1 MITAPTRVAAATAA
15 VLALAVGLTACSSS
29 GGGAKSSG
37 TPAAAGSPA
46 LSGTVTVF
54 AAASLQGTFTDLGK
68 KFEAAH
74 PGTSVK
80 FNFGGSSQ
88 LAQSIVSGAPAD
100 VFAAASPAT
109 MKTVT
114 DAKDN
119 ASDPK
124 VFVRNTLEIA
134 VPKGNPK
141 HIATLKDLAAPGIK
155 VALCAPQVPCGSA
168 AQSALKIG
176 GVNLTP
182 VTQEQDVKS
191 ALTKVELG
199 EVDAS
204 IVYQTD
210 VKADQGKIDG
220 VDFAEA
226 AKAINDYP
234 IADLAKAPN
243 PAAAKAFVEFVESA
257 AGEQVLTAAGFQQ
270 PTTGGE
276 PAGAA
281 STPASAA
288 PSGSASAAPSAAPSA
303 SASAQ

>member
-1 MITAPTRVAAATAA
+1 MQFSSRTRTATIALAA
-15 VLALAVGLTACSSS
+15 LALAGGLTACGSS
-29 GGGAKSSG
+29 AKSSG
-37 TPAAAGSPA
+37 STGGSASSSSSPA
-46 LSGTVTVF
+46 VSGTVNVF
-54 AAASLQGTFTDLGK
+54 AAASLQDTFTELGK

-74 PGTSVK
+74 PGTTVK
-80 FNFGGSSQ
+80 FNFGGSSA

-109 MKTVT
+109 MKTVS

-141 HIATLKDLAAPGIK
+141 HISSLKDLTAPGVK
-155 VALCAPQVPCGSA
+155 VALCAQQVPCGA
-168 AQSALKIG
+168 AALTALKAANL
-176 GVNLTP
+176 NLTP
-182 VTQEQDVKS
+182 VSLEQDVKS

-204 IVYQTD
+204 VVYQTD
-210 VKADQGKIDG
+210 VKAAGGKVDG
-220 VDFAEA
+220 VGFPEA

-243 PAAAKAFVEFVESA
+243 AAGAKAFVQYVESPEGIA
-257 AGEQVLTAAGFQQ
+257 VLTAAGFQT
-270 PTTGGE
+270 PS
-276 PAGAA
+276 AA
-281 STPASAA
+281 SSP
-288 PSGSASAAPSAAPSA
+288 APSA
-303 SASAQ
+303 S